1 MSENVLTTPDLIV
14 FFGSLVVVMA
24 IGLWASRREE
34 TSEDFFLAGR
44 STPWWGVAGSIFG
57 SNVSAN
63 HMVGMMGIGFSVGF
77 AQAHFELGAI
87 VGLMLLCYGF
97 LPVYRRL
104 KVYTLSHYL
113 GARYDERSRLA
124 YSLIMVVLMAVIQM
138 VPALY
143 IGSRSV
149 CVLLG
154 GDAVSRVAVTA
165 SAETRGPDSSALP
178 AEGDGS
184 PSVREPSQAG
194 RAKLNV
200 NPFYYAFFVI
210 ALAAVSASYTIWGG
224 LKAVIWTDVIQS
236 VLLLGAGILL
246 AVLTFGQIG
255 GWDSMMALDR
265 QGAGKMHLYLPASH
279 PELPW
284 TGVLT
289 GLMALH
295 CFYWGTNQF
304 IVQRTLSARSDLEAR
319 WGIIAA
325 GFLKMLIPFFAIG
338 TGVAAFYL
346 FQTRLPDRTI
356 APDTAFTELVKLVIP
371 LGTGVV
377 GLIMAGVIGAIL
389 SSIDSMMN
397 SAATLVAVDVY
408 KRHVNPKADER
419 RMILVGRL
427 CILFFVVLA
436 ALLAIFVLDPNS
448 EQNFFLRI
456 VQYGS
461 YLMPGLLVAFV
472 LGMFWRRST
481 PAAGFVTILGGI
493 FYSWLVEFAYNSYHL
508 SHPGVSHYFGQE
520 LNFFHRVVLVILL
533 CVATQVAVS
542 LTGKRD
548 PDKEKLVWT
557 DLTGHS
563 SRDLAK
569 VAIGLLVSILWFAC
583 LGWWVYRETL
593 SPFAAAVLGAVW
605 TLALFWVGMGKMQ
618 GTPPGVRALAGKL
631 RDDRFWAGV
640 LCASA
645 VFLMYAFF

>member
-1 MSENVLTTPDLIV
+1 
-14 FFGSLVVVMA
+14 MA

-44 STPWWGVAGSIFG
+44 NTPWWGVAGSIFG

-97 LPVYRRL
+97 LPVFRRL

-149 CVLLG
+149 CILLG

-165 SAETRGPDSSALP
+165 DAETHGPARPALP
-178 AEGDGS
+178 AEGEGS
-184 PSVREPSQAG
+184 PSGREQSQAG

-200 NPFYYAFFVI
+200 NPFHYAFFVI
-210 ALAAVSASYTIWGG
+210 ALAAISGSYTIWGG

-304 IVQRTLSARSDLEAR
+304 IVQRALSARSDLEAR

-325 GFLKMLIPFFAIG
+325 GFLKLLIPFFAIG

-408 KRHVNPKADER
+408 KRHLNPEAGER

-448 EQNFFLRI
+448 EENFFLRI

-461 YLMPGLLVAFV
+461 YLMPGLLVAF
-472 LGMFWRRST
+472 LMGMFWRRST
-481 PAAGFVTILGGI
+481 PAAGFATILGGVV
-493 FYSWLVEFAYNSYHL
+493 YSWLVEFAYNAYHL

-520 LNFFHRVVLVILL
+520 LNFFHRVVLVMLL
-533 CVATQVAVS
+533 CAATQAVVS
-542 LTGKRD
+542 WTGKRD
-548 PDKEKLVWT
+548 PDKERLVWA

-569 VAIGLLVSILWFAC
+569 VAIGLLISILWFAC
-583 LGWWVYRETL
+583 LGWWVYRESL
-593 SPFAAAVLGAVW
+593 SPFAAAVLGAAW
-605 TLALFWVGMGKMQ
+605 TLTLFWVGMGKAQ
-618 GTPPGVRALAGKL
+618 GTRAGVWALAGKL

>member
-1 MSENVLTTPDLIV
+1 M
-14 FFGSLVVVMA
+14 
-24 IGLWASRREE
+24 
-34 TSEDFFLAGR
+34 
-44 STPWWGVAGSIFG
+44 
-57 SNVSAN
+57 
-63 HMVGMMGIGFSVGF
+63 
-77 AQAHFELGAI
+77 
-87 VGLMLLCYGF
+87 
-97 LPVYRRL
+97 
-104 KVYTLSHYL
+104 
-113 GARYDERSRLA
+113 
-124 YSLIMVVLMAVIQM
+124 
-138 VPALY
+138 
-143 IGSRSV
+143 
-149 CVLLG
+149 
-154 GDAVSRVAVTA
+154 
-165 SAETRGPDSSALP
+165 
-178 AEGDGS
+178 
-184 PSVREPSQAG
+184 
-194 RAKLNV
+194 
-200 NPFYYAFFVI
+200 I

-255 GWDSMMALDR
+255 GWDAMMALDR

-319 WGIIAA
+319 WGIVVA

-408 KRHVNPKADER
+408 KRHLNPKADER

-436 ALLAIFVLDPNS
+436 ALMAILVLDPNS
-448 EQNFFLRI
+448 EENFFLQI

-461 YLMPGLLVAFV
+461 YLMPGLLVAFL

-481 PAAGFVTILGGI
+481 PAAGFATILGGI

-508 SHPGVSHYFGQE
+508 SNPGGSHTFGSE

-533 CVATQVAVS
+533 CAAT
-542 LTGKRD
+542 
-548 PDKEKLVWT
+548 
-557 DLTGHS
+557 
-563 SRDLAK
+563 
-569 VAIGLLVSILWFAC
+569 
-583 LGWWVYRETL
+583 
-593 SPFAAAVLGAVW
+593 
-605 TLALFWVGMGKMQ
+605 
-618 GTPPGVRALAGKL
+618 
-631 RDDRFWAGV
+631 
-640 LCASA
+640 
-645 VFLMYAFF
+645 

>member
-165 SAETRGPDSSALP
+165 DAETRGPDNSALP

-448 EQNFFLRI
+448 EENFFLQI

-461 YLMPGLLVAFV
+461 YLMPGLLVAFL

-481 PAAGFVTILGGI
+481 PAAGFV
-493 FYSWLVEFAYNSYHL
+493 YH
-508 SHPGVSHYFGQE
+508 P
-520 LNFFHRVVLVILL
+520 
-533 CVATQVAVS
+533 
-542 LTGKRD
+542 
-548 PDKEKLVWT
+548 W
-557 DLTGHS
+557 
-563 SRDLAK
+563 RDLLFLAGG
-569 VAIGLLVSILWFAC
+569 VC
-583 LGWWVYRETL
+583 LQQLPPEPSG
-593 SPFAAAVLGAVW
+593 G
-605 TLALFWVGMGKMQ
+605 LALFRSGAQLLSPGGAGDPPVRRHPGGSQPDRQARPGQGKAGLDRPHRPFIPGPRQGRHRPAGLHPLVRLPRLVGLPGDAQPLCGSCAGSRLDPGALLGGHGKSREPRLGFGLWPGSC
-618 GTPPGVRALAGKL
+618 GTIGSGPGSSAPPRS
-631 RDDRFWAGV
+631 F
-640 LCASA
+640 
-645 VFLMYAFF
+645 

>member
-14 FFGSLVVVMA
+14 FFGSLVAVLA

-44 STPWWGVAGSIFG
+44 NTAWWGVAGSIFG

-97 LPVYRRL
+97 LPVFRRL

-143 IGSRSV
+143 IGLALGLRPAGRRRRQPGRGDGECGNPRTCQSGPPRRRRRFPLRPRTIPSRSRQAQ
-149 CVLLG
+149 CEPLLLRLLRHRSG
-154 GDAVSRVAVTA
+154 GGLGRLHHLGRVEGRHLDGRDSV
-165 SAETRGPDSSALP
+165 GPAAGGRDTL
-178 AEGDGS
+178 GRTDLWTDWRLGFHDG
-184 PSVREPSQAG
+184 AG
-194 RAKLNV
+194 RARGRQDASL
-200 NPFYYAFFVI
+200 
-210 ALAAVSASYTIWGG
+210 SAR
-224 LKAVIWTDVIQS
+224 QPP
-236 VLLLGAGILL
+236 GA
-246 AVLTFGQIG
+246 
-255 GWDSMMALDR
+255 ALD
-265 QGAGKMHLYLPASH
+265 
-279 PELPW
+279 
-284 TGVLT
+284 GVLT

-304 IVQRTLSARSDLEAR
+304 IVQRALSARSDLEAR
-319 WGIIAA
+319 WGIIVA
-325 GFLKMLIPFFAIG
+325 GFLKLLIPFFAIG
-338 TGVAAFYL
+338 TGVGGFLPVSDPAAGPHHRPGYGFHRAGQAGDPAGHRSGRPDHGRSHRGHSL
-346 FQTRLPDRTI
+346 LHRLHDEFRRH
-356 APDTAFTELVKLVIP
+356 
-371 LGTGVV
+371 
-377 GLIMAGVIGAIL
+377 
-389 SSIDSMMN
+389 
-397 SAATLVAVDVY
+397 LVAVDVY
-408 KRHVNPKADER
+408 KRHLNPKAGER
-419 RMILVGRL
+419 QMILAGRL

-448 EQNFFLRI
+448 EENFFLRI

-461 YLMPGLLVAFV
+461 YLMPGLLVAF
-472 LGMFWRRST
+472 LMGMFWRRST
-481 PAAGFVTILGGI
+481 PAAGFATILGGVV
-493 FYSWLVEFAYNSYHL
+493 YSWLVEFAYNTYHL
-508 SHPGVSHYFGQE
+508 SHPGVAHYFGQE
-520 LNFFHRVVLVILL
+520 LNFFHRVVLVMLL
-533 CVATQVAVS
+533 CAATQAVVS
-542 LTGKRD
+542 WTGKRD

-569 VAIGLLVSILWFAC
+569 VAIGLLVSIAWFAL
-583 LGWWVYRETL
+583 LGWGVYRETL
-593 SPFAAAVLGAVW
+593 SPFAAAVLGAAW
-605 TLALFWVGMGKMQ
+605 TLALFWVGMGKAR
-618 GTPPGVRALAGKL
+618 GRPAGVWALAGRL

-645 VFLMYAFF
+645 VFLMYVFF

>member
-1 MSENVLTTPDLIV
+1 MD
-14 FFGSLVVVMA
+14 
-24 IGLWASRREE
+24 
-34 TSEDFFLAGR
+34 
-44 STPWWGVAGSIFG
+44 
-57 SNVSAN
+57 
-63 HMVGMMGIGFSVGF
+63 
-77 AQAHFELGAI
+77 
-87 VGLMLLCYGF
+87 
-97 LPVYRRL
+97 LPVRPSPP
-104 KVYTLSHYL
+104 K
-113 GARYDERSRLA
+113 E
-124 YSLIMVVLMAVIQM
+124 
-138 VPALY
+138 
-143 IGSRSV
+143 
-149 CVLLG
+149 
-154 GDAVSRVAVTA
+154 
-165 SAETRGPDSSALP
+165 
-178 AEGDGS
+178 DGS

-255 GWDSMMALDR
+255 GWDSMMALDG

-304 IVQRTLSARSDLEAR
+304 IVQRALSARSDLEAR
-319 WGIIAA
+319 WGIIVA
-325 GFLKMLIPFFAIG
+325 GFLKLLIPFFAIG

-408 KRHVNPKADER
+408 KRHLNPKAGER
-419 RMILVGRL
+419 QMILAGRL

-448 EQNFFLRI
+448 EENFFLRI

-461 YLMPGLLVAFV
+461 YLMPGLLVAF
-472 LGMFWRRST
+472 LMGMFWRRST
-481 PAAGFVTILGGI
+481 PAAGFATILGGVV
-493 FYSWLVEFAYNSYHL
+493 YSWLVEFAYNTYHL
-508 SHPGVSHYFGQE
+508 SHPGVAHYFGQE
-520 LNFFHRVVLVILL
+520 LNFFHRVVLVMLL
-533 CVATQVAVS
+533 CAATQAVVS
-542 LTGKRD
+542 WTGKRD

-563 SRDLAK
+563 SRDLARI
-569 VAIGLLVSILWFAC
+569 AIGLLVSIAWFAL
-583 LGWWVYRETL
+583 LGWGVYRETL
-593 SPFAAAVLGAVW
+593 SPFAAAVLGAAW
-605 TLALFWVGMGKMQ
+605 TLTLFWVGMGEGK
-618 GTPPGVRALAGKL
+618 GNPGWG
-631 RDDRFWAGV
+631 
-640 LCASA
+640 
-645 VFLMYAFF
+645 